1 MYSPKQEG
9 PIQKFIFQVIHLV
22 ALGRKL
28 DLTVRNRYTRDQE
41 SRFKF
46 FRRVITA
53 GNLWLLK
60 LTGGRLGNSF
70 LGREVLL
77 LTTVGRK
84 TGKPR
89 TLPMYYMQD
98 GDRFFLVASN
108 AGLSEDPVWLKNALA
123 SPTVSINLRGRK
135 QSMNC
140 RVASAEEKEKYW
152 PIMTA
157 HFPMWKEVE
166 DRSARKFPVVILEP
180 AMASATKNTP
190 LTHGAP
196 A

>member
-1 MYSPKQEG
+1 MYNLGREG
-9 PIQKFIFQVIHLV
+9 RIQKVIFQIIHLV

-28 DLTVRNRYTRDQE
+28 DLSVSNRYTRDQE

-46 FRRVITA
+46 FRRVITS

-89 TLPMYYMQD
+89 TLPMYYMRE

-108 AGLSEDPVWLKNALA
+108 AGLSEDPIWLKNALA

-135 QSMNC
+135 QAMRC

-166 DRSARKFPVVILEP
+166 DRSTRKFPVVILEP
-180 AMASATKNTP
+180 ATTSATKSTT
-190 LTHGAP
+190 LAQGAP
-196 A
+196 T

>member
-1 MYSPKQEG
+1 MYNPKQEG
-9 PIQKFIFQVIHLV
+9 PIQKFIFQIIHLV

-28 DLTVRNRYTRDQE
+28 DLSISKRYTRDQE

-46 FRRVITA
+46 FRRVITS

-89 TLPMYYMQD
+89 TLPMYYMRED
-98 GDRFFLVASN
+98 ERFYLVASN
-108 AGLSEDPVWLKNALA
+108 AGLSEDPVWLKNALS
-123 SPTVSINLRGRK
+123 SPTVTINLRGRK
-135 QSMNC
+135 QAMSC
-140 RVASAEEKEKYW
+140 RVASAEEKAHYW

-166 DRSARKFPVVILEP
+166 DRSTRKFPVVILEP
-180 AMASATKNTP
+180 VTAPATKHTA
-190 LTHGAP
+190 LAQGAL